1 MLQLQVLNGQ
11 DAGKCLCFQ
20 QSVVHIG
27 AEIGNDF
34 RVSDAQM
41 GRYHGQI
48 LCSREG
54 HYSYCDLQSE
64 HGTRVHAQGLD
75 VYLHNPQFPQSVALT
90 GDVLLEIGQTV
101 IACRICAVACEDV
114 QIRRVSSLSL
124 LTLPRSGD
132 VDMMRFLLE
141 TSLGLTAKTTH
152 HAVLSYLSKVILQRM
167 GLAAHIA
174 VWKLDACATAFSCI
188 YERSRCNY
196 ASSPNL
202 PDELLRDATE
212 HREAILYRVSGS
224 SLANVIVAPLSTSTR
239 DLGVLIV
246 DSSQASGLGA
256 HELETLA
263 RISEVAAYAIERT
276 FYNADISALFD
287 GFIRSIISVMD
298 ARDPASS
305 GHSQRVSKYVLL
317 TAQAIHASA
326 LPAFKNIQ
334 FTTNHLEEL
343 RFAALLH
350 DIGKVVLRREIL
362 LKSSKLTQTD
372 LKHLLDRIALFAA
385 WFQTQSP
392 QTLAGRY
399 ISQQRFAMYREVV
412 TRLNQIHAHADDAD
426 LAIIR
431 EMESVCI
438 DPCPSVKLLS
448 PQEAEALEIKR
459 GTLTQRERREIERHA
474 LISWQY
480 LSQISWPQRWANVPL
495 FVLQHHE
502 KLNGTGYPHG
512 IHGDQIK
519 LQSRI
524 LAVCDIFDALTGG
537 DRPYKTRH
545 SFADAAAILTH
556 DAANGGLDPDIVDLF
571 IGQVIP
577 QLSSPDIV
585 SSGSASVVNE
595 LPNEYS

>member
-11 DAGKCLCFQ
+11 DAGKCLSFQ
-20 QSVVHIG
+20 QSVIHIG
-27 AEIGNDF
+27 TEIGNDF

-41 GRYHGQI
+41 SGYHGQI
-48 LCSREG
+48 ICSREG
-54 HYSYCDLQSE
+54 HYSYSDLQSE
-64 HGTRVHAQGLD
+64 HGTRVRAQELD
-75 VYLHNPQFPQSVALT
+75 VYLHNTQFPQSVALA
-90 GDVLLEIGQTV
+90 GDVEFEIGSTI
-101 IACRICAVACEDV
+101 IACQYRDELEEAID
-114 QIRRVSSLSL
+114 IRRVSSLSL

-141 TSLGLTAKTTH
+141 TSLELTAKTTH
-152 HAVLSYLSKVILQRM
+152 QAVMSYLSKVILQRM
-167 GLAAHIA
+167 GLASHIA
-174 VWKLDACATAFSCI
+174 VWKLDACSNAFSCI

-196 ASSPNL
+196 VQTPLL
-202 PDELLRDATE
+202 PDELLRDATQ
-212 HREAILYRVSGS
+212 HREAILYRIAGT
-224 SLANVIVAPLSTSTR
+224 SLINVIVAPLMTSTR

-246 DSSQASGLGA
+246 DSSHVSGLGNT
-256 HELETLA
+256 ELETLA
-263 RISEVAAYAIERT
+263 RLSEVAAYAIERT

-305 GHSQRVSKYVLL
+305 GHSQRVSKYALM

-326 LPAFKNIQ
+326 SPAFKNVQ
-334 FTTNHLEEL
+334 FTSNLLEEL

-362 LKSSKLTQTD
+362 LKSSKLTPPD
-372 LKHLLDRIALFAA
+372 LKHLLDRISLFAA

-392 QTLAGRY
+392 QTLGNRY

-412 TRLNQIHAHADDAD
+412 TRLNQIYVHAAPADS
-426 LAIIR
+426 AIIR
-431 EMESVCI
+431 EMQAVCL
-438 DPCPSVKLLS
+438 DPCPSIKLLT
-448 PQEAEALEIKR
+448 PQEAEALEIKH
-459 GTLTQRERREIERHA
+459 GTLTPQERREIERHA

-480 LSQISWPQRWANVPL
+480 LSQISWPQQWANVPL

-524 LAVCDIFDALTGG
+524 LAICDIFDALTGG

-545 SFADAAAILTH
+545 SFADAAAILLK
-556 DAANGGLDPDIVDLF
+556 DAAAGGLDPDIVDLF

-585 SSGSASVVNE
+585 SSGSSAVVSEFANA
-595 LPNEYS
+595 